1 MGVVEVLDVLD
12 VELVVVVVDVV
23 LVVVVV
29 GIVVVGRVVVVVG
42 IVVVGGA
49 DAVVGDSGGFVSA
62 VASAS
67 SAGSGT
73 VVDVSVFVVWAW
85 ALTVGWLSIPPR
97 LSDVVTSRLRS
108 SGIPESGDACSS
120 DAVGSLA
127 ANVDSSARI
136 ASIANGAATAAA
148 VSVES
153 ESASRN
159 RVRPGASRRWYKAME
174 EEGYD
179 SPCGGSLPSCLIRL
193 RVVAPT
199 LGNYDSTACPK
210 PVRSQVRYTAAAR
223 SSSSISIHSTAWWAW
238 SIDPGPNTTIWSA
251 ISRYTRALL
260 P

>member
-1 MGVVEVLDVLD
+1 MLEVEDDDAGPDVGVVEVL
-12 VELVVVVVDVV
+12 VEVVVEVVDVVVDVV
-23 LVVVVV
+23 LVVLVA
-29 GIVVVGRVVVVVG
+29 GTVVVGRVVVG
-42 IVVVGGA
+42 AMVVVAGGA
-49 DAVVGDSGGFVSA
+49 DVVVCDSGGFVNA

-67 SAGSGT
+67 SAGSGG
-73 VVDVSVFVVWAW
+73 VVGVSVFVVWAW

-97 LSDVVTSRLRS
+97 LSDVVTSKLRS

-120 DAVGSLA
+120 DAVGSFA

-174 EEGYD
+174 EEGYEGYD
-179 SPCGGSLPSCLIRL
+179 SPCGGSLLSCLTRL

-210 PVRSQVRYTAAAR
+210 PVRSHVR
-223 SSSSISIHSTAWWAW
+223 
-238 SIDPGPNTTIWSA
+238 
-251 ISRYTRALL
+251 
-260 P
+260 